1 MNAPWQNPFSAM
13 RLARKLT
20 VALTLGILAVMSAYA
35 WLQIRSEVV
44 LFEADLPKHRKYGS
58 GFAAAIRAVWE
69 KEGLARARQ
78 LVVEA
83 DRGNPSI
90 TIRWTWVDA
99 RPGDPE
105 RPKLDLANLALL
117 AAGESVSITQPDAEG
132 MMHRYTYVPVT
143 VPGDAPA
150 AIEVSESLRNELTFI
165 QTNRRAMLLA
175 TLGIAA
181 VCGLIAMGLGWWFVG
196 RPMALLRDKT
206 RRVGAG
212 DFSGRLALR
221 QRDEIGELA
230 DEINAMCDRI
240 VEAHERLAQESDARV
255 AAIEQL
261 RHTDRLA
268 TVGQLA
274 SGVAHELGTP
284 LNVVSARAKM
294 IVANEGATEP
304 IVQHARIIVEQG
316 ERMTD
321 IIRQLLD
328 FSRRRGLKPGLV
340 DLRTIVT
347 RAVDMVSSVAEASH
361 VQIVTQL
368 PGAPVLARADQG
380 QLEQA
385 LTNFVLNGIQ
395 AMPQGGTLRVAASTR
410 RVRPPAD
417 PGGPEAE
424 YLSLIVTDEGEGISR
439 ENLLRIFEPFFT
451 TKGVGQGT
459 GLGLSVAYG
468 IVSEHGGW
476 IDVES
481 QVGSG
486 SRFTIHLPSATMAEA
501 AKAAEAGS

>member
-1 MNAPWQNPFSAM
+1 VKLPNA
-13 RLARKLT
+13 R
-20 VALTLGILAVMSAYA
+20 
-35 WLQIRSEVV
+35 
-44 LFEADLPKHRKYGS
+44 
-58 GFAAAIRAVWE
+58 AAA
-69 KEGLARARQ
+69 
-78 LVVEA
+78 VEV
-83 DRGNPSI
+83 G
-90 TIRWTWVDA
+90 
-99 RPGDPE
+99 
-105 RPKLDLANLALL
+105 
-117 AAGESVSITQPDAEG
+117 
-132 MMHRYTYVPVT
+132 
-143 VPGDAPA
+143 
-150 AIEVSESLRNELTFI
+150 ESLRNELTFI
-165 QTNRRAMLLA
+165 RTSHNAMAIA

-206 RRVGAG
+206 RRVGEG
-212 DFSGRLALR
+212 DFSGRLVLR

-230 DEINAMCDRI
+230 REIDAMCDRI
-240 VEAHERLAQESDARV
+240 VEANERLARESDARV

-294 IVANEGATEP
+294 IAANEGATEP
-304 IVQHARIIVEQG
+304 IVQHAKIVVEQA

-328 FSRRRGLKPGLV
+328 FSRRRGMKPGLV

-347 RAVDMVSSVAEASH
+347 RAVDMVSSVADANH

-395 AMPQGGTLRVAASTR
+395 AMPQGGTLRVGASTR
-410 RVRPPAD
+410 RVRPPAE
-417 PGGPEAE
+417 PGGPEAD
-424 YLSLIVTDEGEGISR
+424 YLCLIVTDEGEGISR
-439 ENLLRIFEPFFT
+439 DNLLRIFEPFFT

-486 SRFTIHLPSATMAEA
+486 SRFIIHLPSAAQAGAGT
-501 AKAAEAGS
+501 AAEAGS